1 MHAIVFHFVFV
12 HAYFCFYDDF
22 VNDCSIRVS
31 QPFAII
37 LYKNFCVANLCL

>member
-12 HAYFCFYDDF
+12 HAYFCFYDF
-22 VNDCSIRVS
+22 MNDRSIRLS

-37 LYKNFCVANLCL
+37 LYKKFCVANLCS